1 MLLKRIVS
9 VVAGYA
15 IFVVSSLLLFTLAGQ
30 KPHAQ
35 ATTSFQL
42 LTALYGSIFS
52 FLSGFVVPLIAK
64 EKTLRLNV
72 ILGLIIAG
80 FACFSLIK
88 SEGSHWTQVLA
99 IFIFTPVSL
108 VGGLFWLKRTGR

>member
-1 MLLKRIVS
+1 MMLKRLVS

-30 KPHAQ
+30 KPHEQ

-52 FLSGFVVPLIAK
+52 FLSGLVVPMIAR

-72 ILGLIIAG
+72 VLGLIMAG
-80 FACFSLIK
+80 FACFSLVK
-88 SEGSHWTQVLA
+88 SVGSHWTQLLA
-99 IFIFTPVSL
+99 IFMFTPVSL
-108 VGGLFWLKRTGR
+108 VGGLFWLKLNGR